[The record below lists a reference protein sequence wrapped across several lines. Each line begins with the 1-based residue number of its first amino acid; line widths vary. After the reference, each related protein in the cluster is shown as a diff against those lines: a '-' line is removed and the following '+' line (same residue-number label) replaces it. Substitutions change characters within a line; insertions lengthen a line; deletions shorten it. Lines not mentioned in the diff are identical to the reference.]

1 LVASS
6 IAGRT
11 APSLLSLCHPDTQ
24 RIGRTSRLVRVGRP
38 SGAARTGDGQAE
50 RGSRIVGTGERA
62 STSRTVGVEHDR
74 LQAIEGKAWPV
85 RLGHVRI
92 IVCQFSRDFVRCPD
106 MYLACAVTLGVG

>member
-1 LVASS
+1 VGPAVDIAQVVGVLEWAVDLAQ
-6 IAGRT
+6 AGR
-11 APSLLSLCHPDTQ
+11 PLRPVLVKQPLPGGCVHP
-24 RIGRTSRLVRVGRP
+24 GGVGE
-38 SGAARTGDGQAE
+38 D
-50 RGSRIVGTGERA
+50 
-62 STSRTVGVEHDR
+62 TVGVEHDR